1 VGRDDQ
7 LTVPGSRPIARAGAE
22 VPRSDD
28 RFVILT
34 GLPVRQLGVPDEAG
48 AKIRPHKTPPAR

>member
-1 VGRDDQ
+1 
-7 LTVPGSRPIARAGAE
+7 
-22 VPRSDD
+22 
-28 RFVILT
+28 VILT